1 MNTFYTAYTRQVQ
14 GTKFYFVKK
23 FSTFPELN
31 GMPDI
36 LEDFGMHT
44 DFKTACSI
52 AKIADP
58 LIQEN
63 LLETITNAESGQGKV
78 IHMNSLN
85 AVKVAQ

>member
-14 GTKFYFVKK
+14 GTKFYFVKR
-23 FSTFPELN
+23 FLTFPEAKD
-31 GMPDI
+31 MPGI
-36 LEDFGMHT
+36 LENFGMHT

-63 LLETITNAESGQGKV
+63 LLASIVNAESGQSKV
-78 IHMNSLN
+78 IHMKSLN
-85 AVKVAQ
+85 AVKIAQ